1 MARSINVILETE
13 RLLLQHLILYDL
25 DELFVL
31 YRDPEI
37 RRYFPEGVLTRE
49 ETKEGLEWH
58 MNGHPEHSEMGL
70 WATVHKETGRFIGR
84 CGLFPW
90 EIDGKREVEI
100 AYLLDKAFWGQGLAR
115 EAAMGI
121 LEYSFE

>member
-1 MARSINVILETE
+1 MAQN
-13 RLLLQHLILYDL
+13 D
-25 DELFVL
+25 
-31 YRDPEI
+31 
-37 RRYFPEGVLTRE
+37 
-49 ETKEGLEWH
+49 
-58 MNGHPEHSEMGL
+58 HPEQSEMGL
-70 WATVHKETGRFIGR
+70 WATVYKETDRFIGR